1 MLINIFNTIIIEIW
15 INNEGCEYA
24 MYKIEGSLIALTST
38 DKKPDPGLILLIIF
52 IVAWVLLVLHAI
64 SQGRYMSAS
73 CILYCFIPVTLNRL
87 SSLVKFHLH
96 PFIQWGYL
104 FMGVALLFLQFGYQD
119 LNRYTQ
125 IANVLFILLGCWG
138 VWSFGKKK

>member
-1 MLINIFNTIIIEIW
+1 
-15 INNEGCEYA
+15 

-96 PFIQWGYL
+96 PFIRWGYL